1 MEISL
6 SLVCSVVLCIIGIL
20 TFAAS
25 FKTGAKGDGALIQKV
40 DQALEGIGE
49 LKSDVKDLRDGWQ
62 ATQLLVKGHDEQLKL
77 LTNIVTEYN
86 ANSQV
91 LMAIAKNLELL
102 VERHD
107 T

>member
-1 MEISL
+1 MEIPL
-6 SLVCSVVLCIIGIL
+6 SLVFSGVLCIIGIL

-25 FKTGAKGDGALIQKV
+25 FKTGAEDDGALIQKV

-49 LKSDVKDLRDGWQ
+49 LKSDVKDLRAGWQ

-91 LMAIAKNLELL
+91 LIAIAKNLELL
-102 VERHD
+102 VERQD

>member
-1 MEISL
+1 MEIPL
-6 SLVCSVVLCIIGIL
+6 SLVFRGVLCIIGIL
-20 TFAAS
+20 TVAAS

-91 LMAIAKNLELL
+91 LIAIAKNLELL
-102 VERHD
+102 VERQD